1 MVTLLVREM
10 ARRKRGSGTKVS
22 TRKSPRNTR
31 KTNGLPQEAVNG
43 LLEPSGSEKESEET
57 SVVQDDDNVKPLEF
71 PLTCRT
77 PVEMC
82 QKDSNLE
89 ELVPAHVHKKFGAV
103 RCVVSEEEPVSSV
116 EVQQEGETTEVM
128 WEEAVVEETILCE
141 GMEVEYTGPDDQQM
155 VIVSRDDEV
164 LQVIGI
170 PKELESQVILVKEVD
185 YDMGQEDEDRGIE
198 EIHAVKTLTLVD
210 SEDSSGPLRGFEDA
224 SQDSEVSVRGV
235 ELEIQGE
242 EEVGGPQIDSD
253 SQQGLMSLL
262 QVASAE
268 HQAAMLDDE
277 SSLLVVTAARDA
289 EDSSRDSS
297 KKERETS
304 SDDVDTRDTEANYP
318 ETMER
323 REMALVLGIEY
334 NSQEGTNAME
344 SNGAHTSGMLMEEEE
359 DTSSAIK
366 ENTNTSD
373 LFVPPIVEENSNH
386 KTTEEENSS
395 QEEIL
400 NDPPPLFRGSDE
412 DSEKKQHNQPSFR
425 SRSGSTDTTGSESSS
440 SCSAGIRRS
449 NRIRSIGV
457 TRQRIRTR
465 WEAVP
470 EQKLSDS
477 LKKVEYPVTVDSPHT
492 YSDKEIC
499 CEVKSDFRDSSD
511 GSSGP
516 DVHSDRDSSE
526 VNVIK
531 VPVPLSF
538 PALSQ
543 TLSSIT
549 VPSFDI
555 DISKPVKVKSRWRRS
570 SELEMVGNKNIDGE
584 LVMTSPTPSMSPSPR
599 LTLSPK
605 TSIHQRPPLGVI
617 APSISPQSVVSPS
630 SPLLDITSFS
640 VSAEQVLK
648 EPTQDNLEMEEKLRQ
663 FVPLP
668 ENEYLTNRSTSK
680 EAKRMVCDCF
690 LTQEEIIRGEM
701 GCGEDCLNRL
711 LMLEWNTGGLQFPE
725 KITAASI
732 VYKAA
737 ATYGLVWEIGA
748 RCPVSE
754 RCTNK
759 RFQKQDYAKC
769 EVFKTEK
776 KGFGLRALED
786 LTTGSFLLE
795 YVGEVLDP
803 KEFRRRAKE
812 YSKDKNRHY
821 YFMALKSDSII
832 DATMKGNIS
841 RFINHSCDPNAE
853 TQKWT
858 VNGELRIG
866 FFCKRSI
873 VSGEEVTFDYQL
885 QRYGKEAQRCH
896 CETALCRGW
905 IGEDPDKEREKHE
918 RKERKDRESKRK
930 KEERRKDVKEFLDD
944 MDLEEEIEK
953 LCVSGLKN
961 RNHTLTLSRLMVRA
975 EDSQS
980 REQLLKLLQGGE
992 PACRRLFLDY
1002 HGLRLIWSWMM
1013 NLGCTNQTNSLSL
1026 RLEILQT
1033 LSKLPIP
1040 NKTMLQE
1047 SKVFGVVEKWSV
1059 DIGSDSSA
1067 NSTPCHEM
1075 DRKERF
1081 VP

>member
-57 SVVQDDDNVKPLEF
+57 GVVQEDEV

-82 QKDSNLE
+82 HKDSNLE

-116 EVQQEGETTEVM
+116 EAETTEVM
-128 WEEAVVEETILCE
+128 WEEAVVEETLLCE

-210 SEDSSGPLRGFEDA
+210 SEDSSGPLRGFEDV

-289 EDSSRDSS
+289 EDSRDSS

-304 SDDVDTRDTEANYP
+304 SDDVDTQDTEANYP

-334 NSQEGTNAME
+334 NSQEGTIAME
-344 SNGAHTSGMLMEEEE
+344 SNGAHTSSMLMEE
-359 DTSSAIK
+359 DTSSATK
-366 ENTNTSD
+366 ENANRSD
-373 LFVPPIVEENSNH
+373 LFVPPSVEENSNH
-386 KTTEEENSS
+386 KTTEEENSN

-412 DSEKKQHNQPSFR
+412 DSEKKQQNQPSFR

-477 LKKVEYPVTVDSPHT
+477 LKKVEYPVTVDSPHI

-570 SELEMVGNKNIDGE
+570 K
-584 LVMTSPTPSMSPSPR
+584 
-599 LTLSPK
+599 
-605 TSIHQRPPLGVI
+605 
-617 APSISPQSVVSPS
+617 
-630 SPLLDITSFS
+630 
-640 VSAEQVLK
+640 
-648 EPTQDNLEMEEKLRQ
+648 MEEKLRQ
-663 FVPLP
+663 FIPLP

-711 LMLEWNTGGLQFPE
+711 LMLE
-725 KITAASI
+725 
-732 VYKAA
+732 
-737 ATYGLVWEIGA
+737 
-748 RCPVSE
+748 C
-754 RCTNK
+754 
-759 RFQKQDYAKC
+759 
-769 EVFKTEK
+769 
-776 KGFGLRALED
+776 
-786 LTTGSFLLE
+786 
-795 YVGEVLDP
+795 
-803 KEFRRRAKE
+803 
-812 YSKDKNRHY
+812 
-821 YFMALKSDSII
+821 
-832 DATMKGNIS
+832 
-841 RFINHSCDPNAE
+841 
-853 TQKWT
+853 
-858 VNGELRIG
+858 
-866 FFCKRSI
+866 
-873 VSGEEVTFDYQL
+873 
-885 QRYGKEAQRCH
+885 
-896 CETALCRGW
+896 
-905 IGEDPDKEREKHE
+905 
-918 RKERKDRESKRK
+918 
-930 KEERRKDVKEFLDD
+930 
-944 MDLEEEIEK
+944 
-953 LCVSGLKN
+953 
-961 RNHTLTLSRLMVRA
+961 
-975 EDSQS
+975 
-980 REQLLKLLQGGE
+980 QLLDTKKQRGPSDRHE
-992 PACRRLFLDY
+992 LD
-1002 HGLRLIWSWMM
+1002 HVI
-1013 NLGCTNQTNSLSL
+1013 
-1026 RLEILQT
+1026 
-1033 LSKLPIP
+1033 
-1040 NKTMLQE
+1040 
-1047 SKVFGVVEKWSV
+1047 
-1059 DIGSDSSA
+1059 DS
-1067 NSTPCHEM
+1067 
-1075 DRKERF
+1075 
-1081 VP
+1081 

>member
-57 SVVQDDDNVKPLEF
+57 SVVQDDDNVKPLEV

-128 WEEAVVEETILCE
+128 WEEAVVEETLLCE

-198 EIHAVKTLTLVD
+198 EIHGVKTLTLVD
-210 SEDSSGPLRGFEDA
+210 SEDSSGPLRGFEDV

-359 DTSSAIK
+359 EEEDTSSAIK
-366 ENTNTSD
+366 ETANTSD

-386 KTTEEENSS
+386 KTTEEENSN

-465 WEAVP
+465 WEAIP

-477 LKKVEYPVTVDSPHT
+477 LKKVEYPVNVDSPHT

-543 TLSSIT
+543 TLSSIA

-570 SELEMVGNKNIDGE
+570 SELEMVGNKTIDGE

-630 SPLLDITSFS
+630 SPLLDSTSFS
-640 VSAEQVLK
+640 VSAEPVLK
-648 EPTQDNLEMEEKLRQ
+648 ESTQDNLEMEEKLRQ
-663 FVPLP
+663 FIPLP

-711 LMLEWNTGGLQFPE
+711 LMLEC
-725 KITAASI
+725 
-732 VYKAA
+732 
-737 ATYGLVWEIGA
+737 GA

-905 IGEDPDKEREKHE
+905 IGEDPEKEREKHE

-1013 NLGCTNQTNSLSL
+1013 NLGCPNQTNSLSL